1 MENRTQKRLYSQ
13 CNSPKPQIRTK
24 AQIQNTTPKSIACI
38 YARSNSAVSDP
49 FFSQIAKAI
58 EQEAFKSN
66 YFIRQSFTAMDIANP
81 DMARQL
87 AQFPVDGIV
96 ILGRYEKQLLRFFTQ
111 NYKM

>member
-1 MENRTQKRLYSQ
+1 MQEVIPLF
-13 CNSPKPQIRTK
+13 P
-24 AQIQNTTPKSIACI
+24 
-38 YARSNSAVSDP
+38 DP

-111 NYKM
+111 NYKKCDLYRSESNGNPI